1 MKYLR
6 HPDFKILL
14 GLAVSVLSSIA
25 GGVALGFVIYFLVK

>member
-1 MKYLR
+1 MKCLK

-14 GLAVSVLSSIA
+14 GLAVSILSSIA